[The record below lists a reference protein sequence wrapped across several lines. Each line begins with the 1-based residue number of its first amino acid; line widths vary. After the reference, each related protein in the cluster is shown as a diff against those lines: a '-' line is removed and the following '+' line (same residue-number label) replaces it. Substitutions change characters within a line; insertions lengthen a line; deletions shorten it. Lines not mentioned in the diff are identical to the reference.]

1 MAKRLIDIK
10 VSGGISVN
18 INFSSRTIAVY
29 SVNKRAGKTTVVG
42 ELAGF
47 CQIEGKKTLLV
58 DLTLGKSGFL
68 KGVQAMGRP
77 DLADWISDITEKL
90 KKQPWHNIKYSPEEI
105 KRYACVNAAGLSILS
120 CLPFKAPGRM
130 LEVVS
135 VVLNSLAGCDYD
147 VIVFDLD
154 SEVRDYII
162 LVLSSVDTVLL
173 VTDTYRYDVDEV
185 KMAMERLREANCRL
199 DKFKVVF
206 NRKPSFFDEDP
217 LQVAMDF
224 NLPMAGSLPD
234 YPNLSEDFLTVTDQI
249 SKYSQAMKKLI
260 ENI

>member
-1 MAKRLIDIK
+1 MK
-10 VSGGISVN
+10 
-18 INFSSRTIAVY
+18 INFSSRTVAVY
-29 SVNKRAGKTTVVG
+29 SVNKQAGKTTVVR

-47 CQIEGKKTLLV
+47 CQVEGKKTLLV

-68 KGVQAMGRP
+68 KGAPASGKP
-77 DLADWISDITEKL
+77 DLSGWIRDINEKL
-90 KKQPWHNIKYSPEEI
+90 KRSPWHEIKYSQEEVH
-105 KRYACVNAAGLSILS
+105 RYTCVNAAGLSILS
-120 CLPFKAPGRM
+120 CSPFKGPERM

-135 VVLNSLAGCDYD
+135 VILNSLAGCDYD
-147 VIVFDLD
+147 VIVFDLI
-154 SEVRDYII
+154 SEVRDYVI

-173 VTDTYRYDVDEV
+173 VTDTYRYDVEEV
-185 KMAMERLREANCRL
+185 KMIMERLREANCRL

-234 YPNLSEDFLTVTDQI
+234 YPNLSEDFLTVTDKI
-249 SKYSQAMKKLI
+249 SEYSQAMKKLI
-260 ENI
+260 QNI